1 MDAAQDRPLPFAP
14 LQVAPWVQP
23 PTGPHAPLMHTPEAH
38 SAPDA
43 HPVPLGAVPTQVP
56 PVQSAVA
63 LHSGS
68 PLHVASQLLVP
79 VQ

>member
-1 MDAAQDRPLPFAP
+1 MEAAQDRPLPFAP
-14 LQVAPWVQP
+14 LQVAPEVQLP
-23 PTGPHAPLMHTPEAH
+23 AGPHAPFTHSPDAH

-43 HPVPLGAVPTQVP
+43 HPLPLGSVPMQLP

-68 PLHVASQLLVP
+68 PLHVASQLFVP